1 LTEAFTASA
10 SAEEDSQGR
19 VEFNQTTTEDRMG
32 PFFRVYLDFL
42 VRRVVHDLGN
52 SISGINSLSD
62 YHLRSGI
69 TDPGLEESLL
79 LIRESAEQSR
89 ELLVAVGDLLQP
101 AEPEEELVEV
111 QTLVEEAAKMLSLLL
126 PRSVKLETT
135 GLERN
140 NSVISVLRGDF
151 LRKIL
156 ALVAMDLGGLR
167 VPSGTIRLSCAR
179 EGESVRVVYRS
190 IIGSASKLRERAPEL
205 LKNLS
210 SGTEVEGSV
219 EGDAFVL
226 TMTFPLVEL
235 FEEER

>member
-1 LTEAFTASA
+1 
-10 SAEEDSQGR
+10 
-19 VEFNQTTTEDRMG
+19 MG

-69 TDPGLEESLL
+69 TDPGLEESLR

-101 AEPEEELVEV
+101 GEPEEELVEV
-111 QTLVEEAAKMLSLLL
+111 QTLVEEAAKMLRLLL
-126 PRSVKLETT
+126 PRSIKLETT

-140 NSVISVLRGDF
+140 DSIISVLRGDF
-151 LRKIL
+151 LRKML
-156 ALVAMDLGGLR
+156 ALVAMDVGSLR
-167 VPSGTIRLSCAR
+167 VPSGTIVLGCAF
-179 EGESVRVVYRS
+179 EGKSARIVYRS
-190 IIGSASKLRERAPEL
+190 VVGSASKLRECAPEFL
-205 LKNLS
+205 TNLS
-210 SGTEVEGSV
+210 SSAEVTGAT

-235 FEEER
+235 VEGQG